1 MRERAAPSLYHGP
14 TELSR
19 SQQKGGEAAI
29 AALAVAIGQGGC
41 CLCQQN
47 ELGYDDLERLGKG
60 ARGRPVREHK
70 MVEKLQQALTN
81 MQAYYEDLLGNLQD
95 GLVVVDRELR
105 VTSLNPAAEEL
116 LGVSATTAQGKPL
129 ASVLGDSSP
138 LIALVDRAIET
149 GRAHAEHEGSIVT
162 SLGKIGVSAVAS
174 LLADQSGEVRG
185 GVLLLR
191 DVTRIRELEEQIR
204 RAERLTALGTLV
216 TGIAHEIRN
225 PLMGVRGAAQLIE
238 AESTF
243 PPALKEY
250 TDIIIRE
257 VDRLNSL
264 VEGMLVFAQPSSL
277 RMVECNVNQVLE
289 EILALEEPVLMR
301 RGVTVRR
308 VYDPQVPLI
317 NADPDQIRQVFLN
330 LIRNGAE
337 AMEGKGVLTLE
348 TEYERRSPR
357 CFGLS
362 VAVVRVIDQ
371 GPGLSPEARQHLFD
385 PFFTTKPK
393 GTGLG
398 LALCHRIVGDH
409 RGSIEISDAEQG
421 GCAVTVLLPLAH
433 Q

>member
-1 MRERAAPSLYHGP
+1 MRE
-14 TELSR
+14 
-19 SQQKGGEAAI
+19 QKKIES
-29 AALAVAIGQGGC
+29 
-41 CLCQQN
+41 
-47 ELGYDDLERLGKG
+47 
-60 ARGRPVREHK
+60 
-70 MVEKLQQALTN
+70 LQQALTS
-81 MQAYYEDLLGNLQD
+81 MHAYYEDLLGSLQD

-105 VTSLNPAAEEL
+105 VTTLNPAAEEL
-116 LGVSATTAQGKPL
+116 LGISATTAHGKPL
-129 ASVLGDSSP
+129 ASALADSSP
-138 LIALVDRAIET
+138 LIALVDRTVQA
-149 GRAHAEHEGSIVT
+149 GRAHAEHEASLVT
-162 SLGKIGVSAVAS
+162 SQGKISVSAIAS
-174 LLADQSGEVRG
+174 PLVDQSGETRG

-191 DVTRIRELEEQIR
+191 DVTRIRELEEQVR

-225 PLMGVRGAAQLIE
+225 PLMGVRGAAQLIQ

-264 VEGMLVFAQPSSL
+264 VEGMLAFALPSPP
-277 RMVECNVNQVLE
+277 RMVECNINQILE
-289 EILALEEPVLMR
+289 EILALEEPVLRR
-301 RGVTVRR
+301 RGITVGRI
-308 VYDPQVPLI
+308 YDPQVPLI
-317 NADPDQIRQVFLN
+317 AADPDQIRQVFLN

-337 AMEGKGVLTLE
+337 AMERGGVLTLE

-409 RGSIEISDAEQG
+409 RGRIEIDDAEAG
-421 GCAVTVLLPLAH
+421 GCAATVLLPLAA

>member
-1 MRERAAPSLYHGP
+1 MREEK
-14 TELSR
+14 TI
-19 SQQKGGEAAI
+19 Q
-29 AALAVAIGQGGC
+29 
-41 CLCQQN
+41 
-47 ELGYDDLERLGKG
+47 
-60 ARGRPVREHK
+60 
-70 MVEKLQQALTN
+70 KLQQALSS
-81 MQAYYEDLLGNLQD
+81 MQAYYEDLLGSLQD

-116 LGVSATTAQGKPL
+116 LGISATTAHGKPL
-129 ASVLGDSSP
+129 ASALGDSSA
-138 LIALVDRAIET
+138 LIALVDRAMET
-149 GRAHAEHEGSIVT
+149 GRAHAEHEASVVT
-162 SLGKIGVSAVAS
+162 SLGRASVSAIAS
-174 LLADQSGEVRG
+174 PLADQSGEARG

-191 DVTRIRELEEQIR
+191 DVTRIRELEEQVR

-225 PLMGVRGAAQLIE
+225 PLMGVRGAAQLIQ

-264 VEGMLVFAQPSSL
+264 VEGMLAFALPSPP
-277 RMVECNVNQVLE
+277 RVVECNVNQILE

-301 RGVTVRR
+301 RGITVGRI
-308 VYDPQVPLI
+308 YDPQVPLI
-317 NADPDQIRQVFLN
+317 AADPDQIRQVFLN

-337 AMEGKGVLTLE
+337 AMERGGVLTLE

-409 RGSIEISDAEQG
+409 RGSIELHDADGG
-421 GCAVTVLLPLAH
+421 GCAATVLLPLAT

>member
-1 MRERAAPSLYHGP
+1 MAPEDCQGNSNARERPLYQ
-14 TELSR
+14 SR
-19 SQQKGGEAAI
+19 
-29 AALAVAIGQGGC
+29 AVWIGRYGC
-41 CLCQQN
+41 AGLYRRN
-47 ELGYDDLERLGKG
+47 KLGYDGL
-60 ARGRPVREHK
+60 GRPGKDERRRPLREQK
-70 MVEKLQQALTN
+70 VVEKLQQALTN
-81 MQAYYEDLLGNLQD
+81 MQAYYEDLLGSLQD

-116 LGVSATTAQGKPL
+116 LGISATMAHGKPL
-129 ASVLGDSSP
+129 ASLLGDSSP
-138 LIALVDRAIET
+138 LIALVDRAFET
-149 GRAHAEHEGSIVT
+149 GRAHAEHEASVVT
-162 SLGKIGVSAVAS
+162 SLGKVSVSAIAS
-174 LLADQSGEVRG
+174 LLADQGGEARG
-185 GVLLLR
+185 GVLLIR
-191 DVTRIRELEEQIR
+191 DVTRIRELEDQVR

-238 AESTF
+238 AESSF
-243 PPALKEY
+243 PPSLKEY

-264 VEGMLVFAQPSSL
+264 LEGMLAFAQPSPP
-277 RMVECNVNQVLE
+277 RVVECNVNQILE
-289 EILALEEPVLMR
+289 ELLALEEPVLMR
-301 RGVTVRR
+301 RDITVRR
-308 VYDPQVPLI
+308 IYDPQVPLI
-317 NADPDQIRQVFLN
+317 AADPDQIRQVFLN

-337 AMEGKGVLTLE
+337 AMEGGGALTLE
-348 TEYERRSPR
+348 TGYERRSPR

-371 GPGLSPEARQHLFD
+371 GPGLSLEVRQHLFD

-409 RGSIEISDAEQG
+409 RGTMEINDAEEG
-421 GCAVTVLLPLAH
+421 GCAVTILLPLAT